1 MNNKNPKNHGQ
12 PSVDIDFGVPNGDMG
27 KQKSLFI
34 GSIRV
39 ELLRTQKYA
48 ARKWCDN
55 SDV

>member
-12 PSVDIDFGVPNGDMG
+12 PLVDIDFGVPSGNMG
-27 KQKSLFI
+27 KQKLLPI

-48 ARKWCDN
+48 VRKRCDN